1 MNRKHYLSNIITTL
15 VIVMIILLAGY
26 ILLDDIEG
34 FKNRRETE
42 KENVSPSN
50 NETKSAFAG
59 SMDETYYMVVFKKE
73 TYYWEGVKQGF
84 DLAGRQLGVRTLF
97 EGSEEYDVNAQLKVF
112 EKVVAKK
119 PKGIAVHP
127 ICADS
132 FVEPI
137 NDAIEKGIMVTTFAA
152 DSPESKR
159 LTWVTSDNVKE
170 GIYAAD
176 FIAEVL
182 GGEGEIGIIERPSQS
197 NHAKRVEAFMQRL
210 EEAYPDLKV
219 VARGTADGDEAK
231 AARLAVKM
239 IEENPGLDFIYCV
252 AGIEGMGAGAGVK
265 EAGSNVK
272 VFTYDADPPVIDM
285 VKEGTIYAVIQP
297 NVINQGYWSLLS
309 LYIAAH
315 NLLDPIS
322 DWKVAG
328 KSPLPAM
335 IDNGMDIVT
344 KENGDYF
351 YVYD

>member
-1 MNRKHYLSNIITTL
+1 MK
-15 VIVMIILLAGY
+15 
-26 ILLDDIEG
+26 
-34 FKNRRETE
+34 
-42 KENVSPSN
+42 
-50 NETKSAFAG
+50 
-59 SMDETYYMVVFKKE
+59 
-73 TYYWEGVKQGF
+73 
-84 DLAGRQLGVRTLF
+84 
-97 EGSEEYDVNAQLKVF
+97 
-112 EKVVAKK
+112 
-119 PKGIAVHP
+119 
-127 ICADS
+127 
-132 FVEPI
+132 
-137 NDAIEKGIMVTTFAA
+137 
-152 DSPESKR
+152 
-159 LTWVTSDNVKE
+159 
-170 GIYAAD
+170 
-176 FIAEVL
+176 
-182 GGEGEIGIIERPSQS
+182 
-197 NHAKRVEAFMQRL
+197 RL
-210 EEAYPDLKV
+210 EEEYPSLKV
-219 VARGTADGDEAK
+219 VARGTAKGDEAK

>member
-1 MNRKHYLSNIITTL
+1 M
-15 VIVMIILLAGY
+15 
-26 ILLDDIEG
+26 
-34 FKNRRETE
+34 
-42 KENVSPSN
+42 
-50 NETKSAFAG
+50 
-59 SMDETYYMVVFKKE
+59 
-73 TYYWEGVKQGF
+73 
-84 DLAGRQLGVRTLF
+84 
-97 EGSEEYDVNAQLKVF
+97 
-112 EKVVAKK
+112 
-119 PKGIAVHP
+119 HP

-239 IEENPGLDFIYCV
+239 IEENPGLDFIYC
-252 AGIEGMGAGAGVK
+252 
-265 EAGSNVK
+265 
-272 VFTYDADPPVIDM
+272 
-285 VKEGTIYAVIQP
+285 
-297 NVINQGYWSLLS
+297 W
-309 LYIAAH
+309 
-315 NLLDPIS
+315 
-322 DWKVAG
+322 
-328 KSPLPAM
+328 PALRAW
-335 IDNGMDIVT
+335 GRSR
-344 KENGDYF
+344 G
-351 YVYD
+351 

>member
-59 SMDETYYMVVFKKE
+59 SMDETYYMVVFKKD

-252 AGIEGMGAGAGVK
+252 AGIEGMGPEPGLK
-265 EAGSNVK
+265 RREA
-272 VFTYDADPPVIDM
+272 M
-285 VKEGTIYAVIQP
+285 
-297 NVINQGYWSLLS
+297 
-309 LYIAAH
+309 
-315 NLLDPIS
+315 
-322 DWKVAG
+322 
-328 KSPLPAM
+328 
-335 IDNGMDIVT
+335 
-344 KENGDYF
+344 
-351 YVYD
+351 

>member
-1 MNRKHYLSNIITTL
+1 M
-15 VIVMIILLAGY
+15 
-26 ILLDDIEG
+26 
-34 FKNRRETE
+34 
-42 KENVSPSN
+42 SPSN
-50 NETKSAFAG
+50 NETKSASLQVQWMKLIIWWFSRKTHIIG
-59 SMDETYYMVVFKKE
+59 K
-73 TYYWEGVKQGF
+73 GVKQGF

-137 NDAIEKGIMVTTFAA
+137 NDAIEKGIMVTTFVA

-197 NHAKRVEAFMQRL
+197 NHAKKGGGLYAEGLRKHTRISRWL
-210 EEAYPDLKV
+210 PG
-219 VARGTADGDEAK
+219 GTADGDEAK

-252 AGIEGMGAGAGVK
+252 AGIVGMGAGAGVK

-315 NLLDPIS
+315 NSLDPIS

-335 IDNGMDIVT
+335 IDNGMDIV